1 MRPDI
6 SVVIP
11 LLNEEKTLPALCDRL
26 VGVLKNLNRHE
37 VIFVDDG
44 STDKTTG
51 IIEEIIQK
59 NLLQTKLI
67 TFSRNF
73 GHQSA
78 VSAGLEHSSGEVVV
92 IMDGDLQDPPEIIP
106 SLIQKWKEGYN
117 IVYAIRTKR
126 KENMIKRLLYSGFYR
141 VLQKMADVDIPLD
154 AGDFSL
160 MDRSVVDAIVRLPEK
175 NRFIRGLRSWTG
187 FSSIGVVYERDERVA
202 GKTKYTL
209 RKLFHLAFDGIT
221 GFSTFPLKLSEYI
234 GFSMTILSFFSG
246 ISIII
251 LWLTVGIAVPGWT
264 SLVLVLFFLGGIQLF
279 VLGVMGEYVGRIY
292 IEVQNRPVYIIKKK
306 IGFKE

>member
-141 VLQKMADVDIPLD
+141 VLHQAVCPHQPFFEELC
-154 AGDFSL
+154 
-160 MDRSVVDAIVRLPEK
+160 K
-175 NRFIRGLRSWTG
+175 NLNT
-187 FSSIGVVYERDERVA
+187 
-202 GKTKYTL
+202 
-209 RKLFHLAFDGIT
+209 
-221 GFSTFPLKLSEYI
+221 
-234 GFSMTILSFFSG
+234 
-246 ISIII
+246 
-251 LWLTVGIAVPGWT
+251 
-264 SLVLVLFFLGGIQLF
+264 
-279 VLGVMGEYVGRIY
+279 
-292 IEVQNRPVYIIKKK
+292 EVS
-306 IGFKE
+306 

>member
-26 VGVLKNLNRHE
+26 VCVLKNLNRHE